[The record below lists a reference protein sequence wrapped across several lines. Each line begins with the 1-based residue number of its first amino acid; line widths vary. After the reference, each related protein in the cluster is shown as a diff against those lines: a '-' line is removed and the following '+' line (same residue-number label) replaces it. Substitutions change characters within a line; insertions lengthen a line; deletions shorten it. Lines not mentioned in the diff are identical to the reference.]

1 MTDNHNNAPMHHIPK
16 IAVIMANTLAVI
28 GIKQLL
34 GAVLKGL
41 QIDTFN
47 NFNDFKEENHDSY
60 VHFFVDFS
68 IVLENMTFF
77 YQQKKKTI
85 VLTPSDEVIKV
96 IRASYDDADKQLV
109 GFHSLCINVPEDKLV
124 KSLLMLGQQGHP
136 HGHMPVKNEEGADN
150 QARLSD
156 REVEVLALVAQGYIN
171 KEIADRLNIALS
183 TVISHRKNITE
194 KLGIKSVSAL
204 TVYAVMNGYVDI
216 NKI

>member
-85 VLTPSDEVIKV
+85 VLTPSD
-96 IRASYDDADKQLV
+96 DADKQLV

-136 HGHMPVKNEEGADN
+136 HGHNEEGADN

>member
-85 VLTPSDEVIKV
+85 VLTPSD
-96 IRASYDDADKQLV
+96 DADKQLV
-109 GFHSLCINVPEDKLV
+109 GFHSLCVNVPEDKLV

>member
-77 YQQKKKTI
+77 YQQKKNTI
-85 VLTPSDEVIKV
+85 VLTPS
-96 IRASYDDADKQLV
+96 DDADKQLV